1 MRLTNTARL
10 AACCVASLLM
20 AGCATRSPDVQPA
33 SFDASAFAGW
43 DCERL
48 QTELDRVQAQASER
62 AYKVDER
69 AGNNVV
75 ALGVGAMVFWPAL
88 LALRPDGDDAAELA
102 RLKGR
107 AETLHG
113 ARRAQACP
121 PPADELPA
129 ARAAALPIHLGER
142 LVYEERAQDGAAAVE
157 LGLRLVALRRNEL
170 DFAVERR
177 GQRTPLPW
185 RQDLAGNT
193 LPSPQSGLLQWR
205 HLLAP
210 ELVLGQALSGELVAI
225 DGDAELIASVSAQ
238 VMSLGEQ
245 TVAGRRFDV
254 AVLELR
260 GGAPH
265 DNGGSTRLEGVM
277 AVDRASG
284 VLLRLELF
292 CANPSFSI
300 WRRLAR
306 IDAAP

>member
-1 MRLTNTARL
+1 MRLTNTAWL
-10 AACCVASLLM
+10 AACAASALV
-20 AGCATRSPDVQPA
+20 AGCATRSTDVRPA
-33 SFDASAFAGW
+33 AFDAAAFSGW

-48 QTELDRVQAQASER
+48 QAELDRVQGQASER

-69 AGNNVV
+69 VGNN
-75 ALGVGAMVFWPAL
+75 AIAFSLGAMVFWPAL
-88 LALRPDGDDAAELA
+88 LAMRPDGDDAAELA

-107 AETLHG
+107 ADALTS

-129 ARAAALPIHLGER
+129 ARAAALPIRLGER
-142 LVYEERAQDGAAAVE
+142 LVYEERAREGASAAE

-205 HLLAP
+205 RLLSPDLA
-210 ELVLGQALSGELVAI
+210 LGQTVSGEFVAV
-225 DGDAELIASVSAQ
+225 DGDAELVAPVSAQ

-260 GGAPH
+260 GGAPR
-265 DNGGSTRLEGVM
+265 DNGGSTRLDGVM

-292 CANPSFSI
+292 CANPSFSV